1 MFSGGRFRYSWWH
14 LGLKDFVKW
23 NKTKHSQRRKKDKQ
37 CFAHFTFNVS
47 FPIWKNPLTNL
58 TETLSPV
65 GTSHHGFTDM
75 NGVYTCC
82 GSSSMTR
89 NLWNLT
95 LSRKGGKVLQ
105 PLSQGVHIC
114 SHRVKKHEFPPRGKW
129 SRFDKATLMKKV
141 KKLPKLERRCEKG
154 VDILMMVFCVFLSL
168 SELSTI
174 LSANGEVSL
183 N

>member
-105 PLSQGVHIC
+105 PCPRGCTYVLRVSRNMSFPPEESGVGLTKQC
-114 SHRVKKHEFPPRGKW
+114 WWRKSRSCQSWKEDVKKE
-129 SRFDKATLMKKV
+129 
-141 KKLPKLERRCEKG
+141 
-154 VDILMMVFCVFLSL
+154 
-168 SELSTI
+168 STY
-174 LSANGEVSL
+174 
-183 N
+183 

>member
-37 CFAHFTFNVS
+37 CFAHFSFNVS

-129 SRFDKATLMKKV
+129 RRFDKATLIESQEAAKAGKKMW
-141 KKLPKLERRCEKG
+141 KRSRHINDG
-154 VDILMMVFCVFLSL
+154 FLCFLVTFRTQHNSL
-168 SELSTI
+168 C
-174 LSANGEVSL
+174 
-183 N
+183 